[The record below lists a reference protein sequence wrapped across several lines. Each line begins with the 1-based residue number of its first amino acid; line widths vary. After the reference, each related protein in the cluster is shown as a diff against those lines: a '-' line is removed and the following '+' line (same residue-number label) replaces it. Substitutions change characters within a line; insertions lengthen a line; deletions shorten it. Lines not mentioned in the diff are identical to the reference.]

1 MGIEIKV
8 TPVRE
13 LFFNEDNFFGI
24 YGCEV
29 SPDYINQ
36 VKINKWGNISIK
48 GSIPRLS
55 IGEEYTVILKEDS
68 NNKYQGSY
76 IIESIKTDRPRTKEE
91 QRRFLEAILTPNQI
105 ENIYDVYSEDDDIVG
120 MIEDGAFD
128 YAKVKGLGQK
138 TFEKMK
144 EKVLNNLDMSELLVF
159 LAKHDIKYNMV
170 SKLVKEY
177 ENPQIVI
184 DKITTN
190 PYILTEVKGIGFKRA
205 DAIAKAMKYS
215 MTSPHRIKSCIFYC
229 ISQENTSGHSWIDY
243 KSLLNKA
250 IDLLNINKNYIEEI
264 LEQGIEG
271 IVNVGERY
279 TTKAVYSAEKYV
291 AMKMVQFKTQSKK
304 VFETEELDRMIDEY
318 CEENGVE
325 LEENQRQF
333 FHDWNENAILMLVGG
348 GGVGKSWLQNILL
361 KFIDKKHLSVAL
373 LAPTGK

>member
-1 MGIEIKV
+1 MGIEIEV

-48 GSIPRLS
+48 GSVPRLS

-68 NNKYQGSY
+68 NSNYQGSY

-105 ENIYDVYSEDDDIVG
+105 ENIYNVYSEDDDIVG

-128 YAKVKGLGQK
+128 YTKVKGLGQK

-215 MTSPHRIKSCIFYC
+215 MTSPHRIKSCIIYC

-250 IDLLNINKNYIEEI
+250 IDLLNIDKSYIEEV

-348 GGVGKSWLQNILL
+348 GGMGR
-361 KFIDKKHLSVAL
+361 
-373 LAPTGK
+373 